1 MKWYKEINSKW
12 VEAPESIELDGNT
25 LFNYN
30 CDSNEVQL
38 RADGYLPESELELIL
53 DEQLTARKQELLMKL
68 VNAVVEVNSIK
79 EAAREIVGSE
89 NVEFIQAVNQAEQI
103 RQGSIYFI
111 NQLDTIEKAMA
122 FDIREHTI
130 QDMKDL
136 FIKFIIK

>member
-53 DEQLTARKQELLMKL
+53 DEQLTARKQEILMKL

-103 RQGSIYFI
+103 RQGSIYLI

>member
-111 NQLDTIEKAMA
+111 NALDTIEKAMA

>member
-103 RQGSIYFI
+103 RRGSIYLI